1 MMQVEG
7 SYKQKKDKIIER
19 IEELLK
25 TEKEFQDE

>member
-1 MMQVEG
+1 MQVEG